1 MCGLCMPLTASVNLD
16 LILWVF
22 GVFFFF
28 LSTCQGI
35 TKSGLLK
42 V

>member
-22 GVFFFF
+22 GVFFSFHM
-28 LSTCQGI
+28 
-35 TKSGLLK
+35 SGYN
-42 V
+42 